1 MSSELSTALIHPAP
15 PSPVSWWPPAPG
27 WWLLLGL
34 TLLLLLLLPRV
45 LRSVQR
51 RRLARTRVTQALHGL
66 PATLPDREWLAA
78 ANKTL
83 KRLLKR
89 QGNDRATRLFGDDWL
104 DYLCATYP
112 EPNRHSLQPLA
123 ADLYRPDVTLTA
135 DQRRALEHELKRWLQ
150 HNHV

>member
-15 PSPVSWWPPAPG
+15 PPPVPWWPPAPG
-27 WWLLLGL
+27 WWVLLGL
-34 TLLLLLLLPRV
+34 ALLLLLVLPRV

-51 RRLARTRVTQALHGL
+51 RRMERIRVNQALHGL
-66 PATLPDREWLAA
+66 SDSLPDREWLAA

-112 EPNRHSLQPLA
+112 KPDRRVLEPLA
-123 ADLYRPDVTLTA
+123 ADLYRPDVKLA
-135 DQRRALEHELKRWLQ
+135 AGQRRALEHEIERWLR